1 MIVTG
6 RTAWTGAAGTLLGV
20 KEGQADGQDVRLLF

>member
-6 RTAWTGAAGTLLGV
+6 RTPWMGYGMLVGV
-20 KEGQADGQDVRLLF
+20 KEGQADGQFFFLP

>member
-6 RTAWTGAAGTLLGV
+6 RGLGEGCGMLV
-20 KEGQADGQDVRLLF
+20 GVEEGQADGQFVALRY